1 MSVCAT
7 AMLAANTAVIAP
19 TQVTAAHQPEC
30 GRNPHHR
37 GPDRQHGD
45 QAGNR
50 AEQYRTLA
58 EDVLTRAAKEL
69 NSIVKAE
76 WENLAKTYIRL
87 AKQADDGF
95 GIELTYDPLKDGTSG
110 PSR

>member
-1 MSVCAT
+1 MSASRKKSQSV
-7 AMLAANTAVIAP
+7 AMTCNSIDIRKRSSAL
-19 TQVTAAHQPEC
+19 
-30 GRNPHHR
+30 
-37 GPDRQHGD
+37 
-45 QAGNR
+45 NR

-69 NSIVKAE
+69 NPIVKTE